1 MAESLTMARRAMAEC
16 EDIKQGFLATIS
28 HEVRNPLNAIIGL
41 SSILIKD
48 GAPRFSEQENLM
60 VRYIRDSGEKLLEMM
75 EDVLFL
81 SRLYMEEWTVQEDH
95 FNPVELLMELQIFMQ
110 GLLHGRADI
119 QFELQYEGLPD
130 HVLGDREALRRI
142 VMHLLDNAVKFTGKG
157 HVCLRAATEDAEY
170 LRISVSDTG
179 IGIPEE
185 ALPRIFTEFYRAKN
199 AKAMEVEGTGLG
211 LVIAKKNVRLA
222 VQRNRVKRII
232 RESFFHWFAKSGH
245 KVEKAASGG
254 EAYLA
259 RAEAAAAHPEYQDDG
274 RQGGRTHQHEHDHD
288 LVAHRFQRVGPG
300 QYLSGHHARDE
311 RPVYYPLEQLEAA
324 NTHDEYWNA
333 AQKEMICRG
342 KMHGYMRM
350 YWGKK
355 ILEWCETPEKA
366 YQTTLAINNK
376 FFLDGRDPNSY
387 AGVGWIFGLHDRAW
401 FERSIFGKI
410 RYMAASGLERK
421 CDIEGY
427 VRKIDKRVRGLE
439 K

>member
-1 MAESLTMARRAMAEC
+1 MDRKPSIDTHEQSPLNTPSTSRRYVDRLLDVEELFFRELTQEDWDERTIHSLLARLGETMDVCRVYRYRVDTRLGRGLVVQGWTRGDVASRFEENNHGLDEAKPLLDALAQQSIVCCSSPDDMEEPFRSMMLARQTRAFMLVPVRLQNRLVGALGVTDTRSNRTWQREEQRFLKRCAWSIGTALERRAMAESLTMARRAMAES

-157 HVCLRAATEDAEY
+157 HVCLRAATDDAEY

-179 IGIPEE
+179 IGIPEVDRE
-185 ALPRIFTEFYRAKN
+185 AIF
-199 AKAMEVEGTGLG
+199 KAFFQSGDVSTRRYNGVGLG
-211 LVIAKKNVRLA
+211 LAVVRTLSDA
-222 VQRNRVKRII
+222 IGASVEVK
-232 RESFFHWFAKSGH
+232 SQVGSG
-245 KVEKAASGG
+245 
-254 EAYLA
+254 
-259 RAEAAAAHPEYQDDG
+259 
-274 RQGGRTHQHEHDHD
+274 T
-288 LVAHRFQRVGPG
+288 
-300 QYLSGHHARDE
+300 
-311 RPVYYPLEQLEAA
+311 
-324 NTHDEYWNA
+324 
-333 AQKEMICRG
+333 EMILTVPLTKG
-342 KMHGYMRM
+342 
-350 YWGKK
+350 
-355 ILEWCETPEKA
+355 
-366 YQTTLAINNK
+366 
-376 FFLDGRDPNSY
+376 
-387 AGVGWIFGLHDRAW
+387 
-401 FERSIFGKI
+401 
-410 RYMAASGLERK
+410 
-421 CDIEGY
+421 EGS
-427 VRKIDKRVRGLE
+427 
-439 K
+439 

>member
-1 MAESLTMARRAMAEC
+1 MAESLTMARRAMAES

-157 HVCLRAATEDAEY
+157 HVCLRAATDDAEY

-179 IGIPEE
+179 IGIPEVDRE
-185 ALPRIFTEFYRAKN
+185 AIF
-199 AKAMEVEGTGLG
+199 KAFFQSGDVSTRRYNGVGLG
-211 LVIAKKNVRLA
+211 LAVVRTLSDA
-222 VQRNRVKRII
+222 IGASVEVK
-232 RESFFHWFAKSGH
+232 SQVGSG
-245 KVEKAASGG
+245 
-254 EAYLA
+254 
-259 RAEAAAAHPEYQDDG
+259 
-274 RQGGRTHQHEHDHD
+274 T
-288 LVAHRFQRVGPG
+288 
-300 QYLSGHHARDE
+300 
-311 RPVYYPLEQLEAA
+311 
-324 NTHDEYWNA
+324 
-333 AQKEMICRG
+333 EMILTVPLTKG
-342 KMHGYMRM
+342 
-350 YWGKK
+350 
-355 ILEWCETPEKA
+355 
-366 YQTTLAINNK
+366 
-376 FFLDGRDPNSY
+376 
-387 AGVGWIFGLHDRAW
+387 
-401 FERSIFGKI
+401 
-410 RYMAASGLERK
+410 
-421 CDIEGY
+421 EGS
-427 VRKIDKRVRGLE
+427 
-439 K
+439 